1 MNEVGLLQKLIAN
14 NGSMGK
20 ALGKAAS
27 LHLLGD
33 AQPGK
38 CVMSQWILAGI
49 FLQCWTSEMYRA
61 ARGGFLLSYLWF

>member
-33 AQPGK
+33 AQDEVKGLK
-38 CVMSQWILAGI
+38 L
-49 FLQCWTSEMYRA
+49 T
-61 ARGGFLLSYLWF
+61 